1 MKLKVIA
8 RNRSSYRDWK
18 LSYSN

>member
-8 RNRSSYRDWK
+8 RYEFVNKSIR
-18 LSYSN
+18 L